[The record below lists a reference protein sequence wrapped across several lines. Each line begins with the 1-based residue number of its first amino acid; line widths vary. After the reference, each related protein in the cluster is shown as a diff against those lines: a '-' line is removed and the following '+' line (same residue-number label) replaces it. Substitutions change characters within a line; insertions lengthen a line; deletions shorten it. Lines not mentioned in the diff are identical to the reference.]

1 MLTSDLVRKIRRIE
15 ISTRRVVTDNF
26 AGRYQ
31 GSFEL
36 RSQSSA
42 LVEDRGDG
50 DAAIS
55 QTIVVVADSV
65 DVMSGQGAQ
74 YVAEGALPAGAEAEL
89 LERRAHGPELRC
101 PVAASRVG
109 YPPAP

>member
-1 MLTSDLVRKIRRIE
+1 M
-15 ISTRRVVTDNF
+15 
-26 AGRYQ
+26 
-31 GSFEL
+31 GSFEV

-65 DVMSGQGAQ
+65 DVMSGPGAQ
-74 YVAEGALPAGAEAEL
+74 YVAESALPAGAEAEL
-89 LERRAHGPELRC
+89 LERRGAWTRITLPGGGFQGW
-101 PVAASRVG
+101 V
-109 YPPAP
+109 PAGAVETVNPDSPL

>member
-1 MLTSDLVRKIRRIE
+1 M
-15 ISTRRVVTDNF
+15 
-26 AGRYQ
+26 
-31 GSFEL
+31 GSFEV

-42 LVEDRGDG
+42 LVEDRGD
-50 DAAIS
+50 DSATIS

-65 DVMSGQGAQ
+65 DVMSGPGAQ
-74 YVAEGALPAGAEAEL
+74 YVAEATLAAGAEAEL

-109 YPPAP
+109 YPPTP